1 MDDLGKLQDKNI
13 ALDGRVL
20 LVRSGKISF
29 AEKVRELHKK
39 KQKQKKTYFLEIFH
53 KHTAEFLIRSLISSF
68 EGLVSV

>member
-39 KQKQKKTYFLEIFH
+39 KQKKTYFLEIFH